1 MKNLLLLCLL
11 FVACKGNSSEAEMT
25 RLPNYTT
32 HYELVNVDPK
42 LANIEARIYNSFVQG
57 IMNQD
62 TQQMEAIGEQLAQ
75 LYQERKHKLIQ
86 YWRAYLQYYTAIY
99 HIQAGNADESEKAC
113 DQGIAWLKALSDKN
127 AEDYALLAMLQGFGI
142 QFKGMRAMFI
152 SGAIKRNLKKARAL
166 DADNLRVQFVS
177 GSNDYYTP
185 AKYGGGKEAEKYL
198 LKAISLPPQKES
210 NEMLPAWGLQEA
222 YEMLIKLYIE
232 AERWEEAKTYFNKGV
247 KACPNSY
254 VINQLAS
261 KLVGK

>member
-1 MKNLLLLCLL
+1 MKKLLLICLL
-11 FVACKGNSSEAEMT
+11 FSACQGNSSEAEIA
-25 RLPNYTT
+25 RLTNYTT
-32 HYELVNVDPK
+32 HYELVNADPK
-42 LANIEARIYNSFVQG
+42 LANVEGRIYDSFVQG
-57 IMNQD
+57 IMSND
-62 TQQMEAIGEQLAQ
+62 TEQMEAIGEQLAQ

-99 HIQAGNADESEKAC
+99 YVQAGDEAKSEKAC

-166 DADNLRVQFVS
+166 DPDNVRVQFVS

-198 LKAISLPPQKES
+198 LKAISLPAQRTP
-210 NEMLPAWGLQEA
+210 NEMLPSWGLQEA
-222 YEMLIKLYIE
+222 YEMLIKLYIK
-232 AERWEEAKTYFNKGV
+232 AERWEEAKTHFNKGME
-247 KACPNSY
+247 ACPNSY

>member
-1 MKNLLLLCLL
+1 MKNLLLVCLL
-11 FVACKGNSSEAEMT
+11 LTACQGNTSEAEIA
-25 RLPNYTT
+25 RLTNYTA

-42 LANIEARIYNSFVQG
+42 LANIEGRIYDSFVQG
-57 IMNQD
+57 IM
-62 TQQMEAIGEQLAQ
+62 TKETKQMEAIGEQLAQ
-75 LYQERKHKLIQ
+75 LYGERKHKLIQ

-99 HIQAGNADESEKAC
+99 HLQAGDEKQSEKAC
-113 DQGIAWLKALSDKN
+113 DQGITWMKSISDKN

-152 SGAIKRNLKKARAL
+152 SGTIKRNLKKARAL

-198 LKAISLPPQKES
+198 LKAISLPSQKNP
-210 NEMLPAWGLQEA
+210 NEMLPSWGLQEA
-222 YEMLIKLYIE
+222 YEMLIKMYIK
-232 AERWEEAKTYFNKGV
+232 AERWEEAKTYFNKGAV
-247 KACPNSY
+247 ACPNSY
-254 VINQLAS
+254 VINQLAP